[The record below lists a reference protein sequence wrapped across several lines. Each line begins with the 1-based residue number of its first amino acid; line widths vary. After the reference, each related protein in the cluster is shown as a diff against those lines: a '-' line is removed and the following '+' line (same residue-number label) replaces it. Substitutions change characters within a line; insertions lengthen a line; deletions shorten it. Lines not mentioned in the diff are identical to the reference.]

1 MKRIRE
7 FADCQGID
15 LRFLPHVFEMFRI
28 TLCLVNFAFQP
39 GGFIIRLM
47 AAKSKRKLTENNQL
61 PGVDHEVMLS
71 DSDPEAKQ
79 LYDLAIQVKKLAP
92 WQWMEETDV

>member
-7 FADCQGID
+7 LADCQGID

-47 AAKSKRKLTENNQL
+47 AGSKRKLTENNQQ

-71 DSDPEAKQ
+71 HSNPYGA
-79 LYDLAIQVKKLAP
+79 ARNAGFG
-92 WQWMEETDV
+92 

>member
-39 GGFIIRLM
+39 RGFIIRLM
-47 AAKSKRKLTENNQL
+47 AAKSKRKLTENKQ

-71 DSDPEAKQ
+71 HSDPYGA
-79 LYDLAIQVKKLAP
+79 ARNAGFG
-92 WQWMEETDV
+92 